1 MEGPQRNPRPHDSVH
16 PKGGCLFAFLS
27 VAPHIENSHL
37 EFCFPTVY
45 VTVPTGAREDGP
57 VTFGMLIL
65 AAKRQQKANPGQSGP
80 KESLINNDTLAAQ
93 SASFFPDQL
102 EVFL

>member
-1 MEGPQRNPRPHDSVH
+1 M
-16 PKGGCLFAFLS
+16 S
-27 VAPHIENSHL
+27 VAPHAENSHL

-45 VTVPTGAREDGP
+45 ATMPIETGP

-65 AAKRQQKANPGQSGP
+65 AAEWQQKANTGQIGP
-80 KESLINNDTLAAQ
+80 KESLINNDTLDVQ

-102 EVFL
+102 KVSL